1 MIDTVWAILLIVV
14 GLRIS
19 LWARSRSE
27 TWLYRMFRARAAVL
41 WGGRADRFLAV
52 SGSMMAAWGLA
63 GLIGI
68 W

>member
-1 MIDTVWAILLIVV
+1 MDTVWAVILIAI

-19 LWARSRSE
+19 LWARSSSE
-27 TWLYRMFRARAAVL
+27 TWPYRIFRARAALL
-41 WGGRADRFLAV
+41 WGERADRFLAV
-52 SGSMMAAWGLA
+52 SGLMIAAWGLA